1 MKEYNASIEELLPL
15 LLEVIESGAAF
26 RLYPRGTSM
35 LPLLRQ
41 GIDSVDLVKPSVLKK
56 GDICLFRRQNGTLVL
71 HRIVNVDRDGTLS
84 FRGDNQTETEQGITA
99 DQILAC
105 VARVYRGE
113 KSVSPSGFFYRM
125 TRLSAPARAL
135 RFRKRK

>member
-1 MKEYNASIEELLPL
+1 MKEYNDSIEDLLPL

-41 GIDSVDLVKPSVLKK
+41 GMDSVDLVKPRLPKK
-56 GDICLFRRQNGTLVL
+56 GDICLYRRPNGTLVL

-84 FRGDNQTETEQGITA
+84 FRGDNQTETERGITA
-99 DQILAC
+99 DRILAR

-113 KSVSPSGFFYRM
+113 RPVSPGGFFYRM

-135 RFRKRK
+135 RFGKRK